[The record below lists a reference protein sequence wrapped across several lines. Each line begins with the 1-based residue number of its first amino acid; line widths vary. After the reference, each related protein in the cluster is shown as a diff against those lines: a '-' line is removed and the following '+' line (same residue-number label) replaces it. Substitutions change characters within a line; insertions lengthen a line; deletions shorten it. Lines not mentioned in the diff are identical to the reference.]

1 MNKHNE
7 VWGVHP
13 LNDRLQR
20 FAVVRVSDPG
30 RGKSQVCT
38 QVRSR
43 KEADLISACHEM
55 YGALEALLATYESDQ
70 ISEFSYPGDPWTAEG
85 RNDEVALAARAALN
99 KAQVGAQ

>member
-55 YGALEALLATYESDQ
+55 YAALEALFGADMESCMLGDGKPDQ
-70 ISEFSYPGDPWTAEG
+70 LEAID
-85 RNDEVALAARAALN
+85 LARAAMA
-99 KAQVGAQ
+99 KAEVGAR